1 MATKT
6 LTIRVPAKLK
16 NRLDRLAK
24 RTRKS
29 QSALATNAVE
39 QFVTE
44 QELQQEILAKSD
56 HEISAGKSVSNADV
70 RRWLLS
76 WGSEKELPAP
86 SCE

>member
-1 MATKT
+1 MPSST

-16 NRLDRLAK
+16 NRLDRLA
-24 RTRKS
+24 RHRK
-29 QSALATNAVE
+29 QSNAALAAAAVE

-44 QELQQEILAKSD
+44 QERQQTLLE
-56 HEISAGKSVSNADV
+56 SAGLELSSGKSIPHDLV

-76 WGSEKELPAP
+76 WGSGKELAPP